1 VCSEARLKKSTDR
14 LNVYSQFN
22 FIHFFTQHSKD
33 SQVKNLIKIS
43 ASLALVALA
52 SSAFAHAKLQN
63 STPADGSTV
72 SPAPT
77 ELSFT
82 YNEPI
87 EPAMSSF
94 KLLGPDGKLVATQKV
109 EISKD
114 DDKVLLIKELKLTAG
129 TYRAEW
135 STMGHDGHHIKG
147 TVKFTVK

>member
-14 LNVYSQFN
+14 FNVYYQFN
-22 FIHFFTQHSKD
+22 FIQFVTQHSKD

-43 ASLALVALA
+43 ASLAMVALG

-63 STPADGSTV
+63 SNPADGSTV

-82 YNEPI
+82 YNEAV
-87 EPAMSSF
+87 EPALSSV
-94 KLLGPDGKLVATQKV
+94 KVLGPGSKVATAYKA
-109 EISKD
+109 EGAKD
-114 DDKVLLIKELKLTAG
+114 DDKVLLVKVPALAPG
-129 TYRAEW
+129 AYRANW
-135 STMGHDGHHIKG
+135 SAAGHDGHHIKG